1 MKSKGVAYLLLI
13 LFGTLGFHRFYIGK
27 VGTGIL
33 YLLTGGL
40 FLVGVVMD
48 LFNLGTQVELVNL
61 KAQGSGAGANAQR
74 LSKVL
79 YDQKQA
85 QAQNIVVNVNAPPLE
100 STQKTQD
107 SVPEVT
113 QLPKDSE
120 SKTALPEI
128 SPEKQ
133 ILAITREF
141 PIISMKDVLT
151 KTSLELDEAT
161 ASMARLVSGGVAKE
175 IDVSGD
181 RQYDFS

>member
-61 KAQGSGAGANAQR
+61 KTQGSGAGADAQ
-74 LSKVL
+74 
-79 YDQKQA
+79 DQKQA
-85 QAQNIVVNVNAPPLE
+85 QAQNIVVNVNAPPSE

-120 SKTALPEI
+120 SRTALPEV
-128 SPEKQ
+128 SPERQ
-133 ILAITREF
+133 ILAVTRYI
-141 PIISMKDVLT
+141 PIISMKDVLM

-161 ASMARLVSGGVAKE
+161 ASMTRLVSGGVAKE

-181 RQYDFS
+181 KQYDFS